1 MNTLNLV
8 ATQAWTDPTALAEE
22 LDAQPGLASYLA
34 DGLSRLA
41 QSLLE
46 HERAAYLAANPD
58 QVANGYAKKRPLYWR
73 TVPFHIAI
81 PRTRGDFYPSCL
93 SRYQRKIP
101 HLYGQLLRDLL
112 LHTKSFAELAR
123 TVRRLGLPFSPNEIE
138 PLLNEL
144 HDEAKQFLE
153 RPLNADYLCLML
165 DAKTLYIRDE
175 KGILVRAH
183 AIIALGITFKGH
195 KEILAYRI
203 FYRSESLET
212 WKTLLLELKNRGL
225 SRIGI
230 IVTDDLPGLTQLIAG
245 LFPRADHQLC
255 TVHLLRNAQRHLDRQ
270 AYARFKALWRE
281 ILAASSP
288 AVAQDKFAALL
299 DELEPHAPAFIQ
311 HLRAHADQYLAF
323 CKYPPD
329 IAPHIRSTNPVEGL
343 NNAIETI
350 RRNSG
355 GSFHTEREAVVKTWI
370 LADRLQ
376 RSSWLRPNG
385 RLAAHLQEWLRYFQ
399 KQYEPELISPCHTQ
413 TS

>member
-1 MNTLNLV
+1 MKRNRTTEHQNREGAADSWQERPAPFPVPWGELMNTLNLV

-175 KGILVRAH
+175 KGIL
-183 AIIALGITFKGH
+183 
-195 KEILAYRI
+195 
-203 FYRSESLET
+203 
-212 WKTLLLELKNRGL
+212 
-225 SRIGI
+225 
-230 IVTDDLPGLTQLIAG
+230 
-245 LFPRADHQLC
+245 
-255 TVHLLRNAQRHLDRQ
+255 
-270 AYARFKALWRE
+270 
-281 ILAASSP
+281 
-288 AVAQDKFAALL
+288 
-299 DELEPHAPAFIQ
+299 
-311 HLRAHADQYLAF
+311 
-323 CKYPPD
+323 
-329 IAPHIRSTNPVEGL
+329 
-343 NNAIETI
+343 
-350 RRNSG
+350 
-355 GSFHTEREAVVKTWI
+355 EAVVKTWI

-385 RLAAHLQEWLRYFQ
+385 RLAAHLREWLRYFQ